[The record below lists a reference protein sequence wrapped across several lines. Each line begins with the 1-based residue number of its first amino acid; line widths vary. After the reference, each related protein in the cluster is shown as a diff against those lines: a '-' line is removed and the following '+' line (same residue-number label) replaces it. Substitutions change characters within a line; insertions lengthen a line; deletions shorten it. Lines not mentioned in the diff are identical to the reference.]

1 MKYII
6 IILFSLGLILPAQAQ
21 KKNKERDLITTT
33 VEGLGCP
40 FCAYGLEKKF
50 KKVKGIKKIKIDIEE
65 GIFSFTVPT
74 TNAMTLEEVD
84 ERVTL
89 AGYTAIDVRIDRADG
104 MVEESRFELQDIA
117 TDKTRE
123 FAVFGICDMCK
134 SRIERN
140 TQKIKGVGFANWDKK
155 TKILKVKF
163 DSELTNVENIKEI
176 LNKAG
181 HDTEDSKASDDA
193 YDNLP
198 ACCAYDRDNLTET
211 SH

>member
-1 MKYII
+1 MKYIL
-6 IILFSLGLILPAQAQ
+6 IILFSLGLIFPAQAQ
-21 KKNKERDLITTT
+21 KKDKERDQITAT

-50 KKVKGIKKIKIDIEE
+50 KKVKGIKKIEIDIEE
-65 GIFSFTVPT
+65 GIFSFNLPSTYG
-74 TNAMTLEEVD
+74 MSLEEID
-84 ERVTL
+84 ERITN
-89 AGYTAIDVRIDRADG
+89 AGYTAIDIAIQRADG
-104 MVEESRFELQDIA
+104 TMEESKFELQDIA

-134 SRIERN
+134 SRIER
-140 TQKIKGVGFANWDKK
+140 TSQKIEGVGFANWDKK

-163 DSELTNVENIKEI
+163 DSTLTNLKEI
-176 LNKAG
+176 KNTLAKAG
-181 HDTEDSKASDDA
+181 HDMEDLKASDDA

-198 ACCAYDRDNLTET
+198 ACCAYDRDNISQK